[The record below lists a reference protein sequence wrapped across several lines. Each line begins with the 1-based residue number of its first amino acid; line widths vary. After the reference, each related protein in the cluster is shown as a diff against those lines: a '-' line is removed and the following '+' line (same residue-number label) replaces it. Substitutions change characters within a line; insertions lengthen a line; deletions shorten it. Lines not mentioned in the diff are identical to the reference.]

1 MIVKLWQKMLLLV
14 CGILFAAGV
23 HAEIPKETYDA
34 LKLDKSATSK
44 QLYEALVK
52 RYKDPAEGAGR
63 GTFAQYW
70 EPIAFSKYLDPA
82 SSYKPPSSVKDV
94 ASRQQCVKCHADETP
109 VWVNTWKKSAHAN
122 LDNIRRLTPKDA
134 TFYKKAKLEDVE
146 KNLRSLGKLAEGEQL
161 KEVGCIDCH
170 VDVNTKKSADHRAD
184 LRMPTADVCANCHL
198 QEFAERESERDTITW
213 PKNQW
218 PKGRPSHALD
228 AKANYE
234 TSIWAGMPQR
244 EIAEGCTMCH
254 QNQNKCDTCHTRH
267 EFSVAESRK
276 PQACATCHNGVDH
289 NNWEAYSLSKHGKV
303 VEIMGSKWNWDVP
316 LKDAFAKG
324 GQSAPTCQS
333 CHMEYQGKF
342 SHNMVRKVRWA
353 NYPAVPGIAEN
364 IKDDWS
370 ERRLEAWVKTCT
382 NCHSESLARS
392 YLDMMDKGT
401 LQGLAKYQEA
411 HKVVEKLYADKLL
424 PGQTTNR
431 PTPPPTEKEGVAQFF
446 QLFWTKGNNPS
457 SVEMEVI
464 EMGENDLAKLHVGMA
479 HVNPGGWTY
488 TEGWEPLSRAYSK
501 IMSED
506 TKLREMAALQNRV
519 AKLEAKRVSLLD
531 GDSNAGRA
539 SLGGLGGALL
549 LAGGIALA
557 GWRRRDRS
565 GK

>member
-324 GQSAPTCQS
+324 ASQRRPAKAATWSIRASSATTWC
-333 CHMEYQGKF
+333 
-342 SHNMVRKVRWA
+342 
-353 NYPAVPGIAEN
+353 
-364 IKDDWS
+364 
-370 ERRLEAWVKTCT
+370 
-382 NCHSESLARS
+382 
-392 YLDMMDKGT
+392 
-401 LQGLAKYQEA
+401 AKCA
-411 HKVVEKLYADKLL
+411 
-424 PGQTTNR
+424 GQTIR
-431 PTPPPTEKEGVAQFF
+431 RCP
-446 QLFWTKGNNPS
+446 
-457 SVEMEVI
+457 
-464 EMGENDLAKLHVGMA
+464 
-479 HVNPGGWTY
+479 
-488 TEGWEPLSRAYSK
+488 
-501 IMSED
+501 
-506 TKLREMAALQNRV
+506 
-519 AKLEAKRVSLLD
+519 
-531 GDSNAGRA
+531 A
-539 SLGGLGGALL
+539 SLKTSRTTGPRGASRLG
-549 LAGGIALA
+549 
-557 GWRRRDRS
+557 
-565 GK
+565 